1 MYRSDYLEMAS
12 EGWQEHRHSE
22 REVLLKSI
30 ALMDRA
36 ERSGMKTPEAVEAA
50 VFVTRLWCHLIEDLG
65 CADNVLAPELR
76 AQLIS
81 IGLFLVKAA
90 DEIRSGTKDSFQPM
104 IDITAS
110 IAEGLKG

>member
-30 ALMDRA
+30 ALMVRA
-36 ERSGMKTPEAVEAA
+36 ERAGMKSPETVEAT

-65 CADNVLAPELR
+65 RTDNILAPELR
-76 AQLIS
+76 
-81 IGLFLVKAA
+81 VKAA
-90 DEIRSGTKDSFQPM
+90 DEIRSGKKDSFRPM
-104 IDITAS
+104 IDITTS